1 MTRPAAEVVL
11 HPLISE
17 KIYELAEK
25 AEQKMYSFKVARD
38 ANKDEIRK
46 AVEALY
52 GVKVVGV
59 RTMWRKGKRRRSR
72 STFVHKSDW
81 KRAVVTLRAGDT
93 IELI

>member
-1 MTRPAAEVVL
+1 MTRPAAEVVF

-25 AEQKMYSFKVARD
+25 AEQKMYSFKVACY
-38 ANKDEIRK
+38 ANKNEISK

-52 GVKVVGV
+52 NVKVVGV
-59 RTMWRKGKRRRSR
+59 RTMWRRGKRRRSR
-72 STFVHKSDW
+72 FTFVHRPDW

>member
-1 MTRPAAEVVL
+1 MTRPSAEVVL

-17 KIYELAEK
+17 KIYELAAK
-25 AEQKMYSFKVARD
+25 AELKMYSFKVARD
-38 ANKDEIRK
+38 ANKHEIKK

-52 GVKVVGV
+52 GVKVAGV

-72 STFVHKSDW
+72 TTYVHKSDW